1 MSKGIILFV
10 GNHCQRCNM
19 LKTMLGENIIDCDIR
34 KAEDNMDLC
43 RAWGIKQIPALVVKP
58 TMDHGPIVY
67 FDLEE
72 IVDEVERRKNNG

>member
-1 MSKGIILFV
+1 MQDIIIFV

-19 LKTMLGENIIDCDIR
+19 LKTMLGESVINCDIR

-43 RAWGIKQIPALVVKP
+43 RRWGIKQIPALVIKP
-58 TMDHGPIVY
+58 MLDGEPKVV

-72 IVDEVERRKNNG
+72 IVDEVERRVHNG

>member
-1 MSKGIILFV
+1 MNDIIIFV

-19 LKTMLGENIIDCDIR
+19 LKTMLGDDLINCQIL

-43 RAWGIKQIPALVVKP
+43 RQWGVKQVPALVIKP
-58 TMDHGPIVY
+58 TPDREPIVI

-72 IVDEVERRKNNG
+72 IVDEVERRVHNG